1 MRKESLIHQKNP
13 VILCNKNSAPIL
25 TCKQKRFKRS
35 GHCTKNA
42 TTNIASWYLWHRASN
57 GHTVRAWQMSSITIL
72 YAFSVSMHLGVVTDG
87 FYSNFSVYGSIHFS
101 DVSTFVLTKRYFIW
115 KYLQYSI
122 LCIDYLHSYKRIV
135 YEKMWSL
142 YRCLACI
149 LLVTIRTINWENT
162 E

>member
-1 MRKESLIHQKNP
+1 VRKESLIHQKNP

-25 TCKQKRFKRS
+25 TCKQKWFKRS
-35 GHCTKNA
+35 GHWTKNA
-42 TTNIASWYLWHRASN
+42 TTNIASWYLWH
-57 GHTVRAWQMSSITIL
+57 TVCAWQMSSIATL
-72 YAFSVSMHLGVVTDG
+72 YAFSVSMHLGVVTDD
-87 FYSNFSVYGSIHFS
+87 FYNNFSVYGSIHFL

-115 KYLQYSI
+115 KCLQYSV

-142 YRCLACI
+142 YRCLVCI